1 MKRVKERAED
11 FERKVELAA
20 EFLCDRLGEVP
31 AIAVVLGSGWD
42 VLIEE
47 HRIKCAVD
55 FKDVPGFAVP
65 TVAGHKGR
73 ILNYSTKNG
82 PLLVQDGRLH
92 CYEGLSALDVS
103 FPVFAYA
110 RWGLKAVVMLSAA
123 GGLNPLYI
131 PGDLM
136 IVRDH
141 IFLFGENPLTGFK
154 LADSRSIH
162 ANLAGIYKKEWR
174 EAMRAALPEGTRCE
188 DGVYAYLKGPTYE
201 TDAEAAFLRMAG
213 ADAVGMS
220 SIPEAV
226 CAVFS
231 GLEVAMMCCISNTLL
246 PSRAPGL
253 THEEVLMVTR
263 RKAQALEGYLDSLLA
278 HVSPLIEGL

>member
-1 MKRVKERAED
+1 MENVKD
-11 FERKVELAA
+11 FDWSVELAA
-20 EFLCDRLGEVP
+20 EFLSERLGEVSG
-31 AIAVVLGSGWD
+31 IAVVLGSGWD
-42 VLIEE
+42 ALIDERRVS
-47 HRIKCAVD
+47 HAVD
-55 FKDVPGFAVP
+55 FKDIPGFAVP

-73 ILNYSTKNG
+73 VLNYTTENG
-82 PLLVQDGRLH
+82 PLLVQEGRLH

-103 FPVFAYA
+103 FPIFAYA
-110 RWGLKAVVMLSAA
+110 RRGLKAVVMLSAA

-141 IFLFGENPLTGFK
+141 IFLLGENPLSD
-154 LADSRSIH
+154 LRLDDSRSIH
-162 ANLAGIYKKEWR
+162 VNLAGIYKHEWR
-174 EAMRAALPEGTRCE
+174 EAIKAALPQQTRCE
-188 DGVYAYLKGPTYE
+188 QGVYAYVKGPTYE

-226 CAVFS
+226 CAAFL
-231 GLEVAMMCCISNTLL
+231 GLEVAIMCCISNTLL

-253 THEEVLMVTR
+253 THEEVLRVTR
-263 RKAQALEGYLDSLLA
+263 SRAKVLEGYLDSLLA
-278 HVSPLIEGL
+278 HTYPLIKGL